1 MNGDLLWHN
10 TLVFGAQTD
19 GRRTGKTLD
28 FEPLL
33 EGVRPVVESADL
45 AICHNE
51 VPIAPPKGGP
61 YSYYPT
67 FSAPEETLDA
77 VKALGYDV
85 CTTGSNHSLDQLRR
99 AQADPRRDGCPRDPA
114 QRHRPQRAGGT
125 DATIF
130 TTAAGVKIG
139 LVEGGAYGTNGIPLP
154 DGKPWAVQASGSTT
168 CCPAPGRPGRP
179 GADIVLVAMHDGEE
193 YQSAPTAEQE
203 ALADAL
209 TKSPPMSTW
218 STATTSTSCSRSPG
232 RTESGWPTASAIW
245 SPRTNRTCRAGTRGI
260 TPPRFTFTEQEP
272 GKFSVSL
279 AEYFPTLVTYGDGSK
294 PARTYL
300 VDRALADGTGDRA
313 RLLAARERTNQVVHS
328 LGHDE
333 GLTEH

>member
-51 VPIAPPKGGP
+51 VPIAPKGGP

-85 CTTGSNHSLDQLRR
+85 CTTGSNHSLDQ
-99 AQADPRRDGCPRDPA
+99 GF
-114 QRHRPQRAGGT
+114 AGLKRTLDAMDARGIQHNGT
-125 DATIF
+125 ARSEQEARTPTIF

-139 LVEGGAYGTNGIPLP
+139 LVEGAYGTNGIPLP
-154 DGKPWAVQASGSTT
+154 DGKPWAVQGIRIDDLLSRARATRQ
-168 CCPAPGRPGRP
+168 A

-209 TKSPPMSTW
+209 TKSPDVDLVYGHHVHVVQPITRKNGKW
-218 STATTSTSCSRSPG
+218 VAYGLGNLVATHKQDM
-232 RTESGWPTASAIW
+232 
-245 SPRTNRTCRAGTRGI
+245 PRGYEGI
-260 TPPRFTFTEQEP
+260 TPRFTFTEQEP